1 MSLSISE
8 KLSFFQK
15 SKYIKQQ
22 NYLKYIAI
30 HTAGLCGLIIHFSFI
45 YLFYLI
51 DILPMS
57 LVNIMSALI
66 WVMAIRENY
75 YGNHSRAIY
84 LGYFEIIIHAI
95 LAVSYLGLNSGFQ
108 FYIWPVI
115 VLAIINPVASP
126 RNAVISALFCTFVYA
141 FLKTFYA
148 GFTYTELS
156 ESTLTTICMIN
167 LCTAAGS
174 LIIGTYNVR
183 RLNEKQQDKL
193 IYLANIDDLTGLYNR
208 RYFNNHLQE
217 YTKLAKRNNS
227 VFCIALCDVDFF
239 KRINDVYGH
248 NIGDQTL
255 KQISDFLQD
264 NTRQT
269 DIVCR
274 WGGEEFIILFPDTTL
289 DNALTVLDK
298 IRVNLQ
304 SSINITESSLVA
316 LTDAAAIN
324 PLNCVTMSFGLVQSD
339 KNIGDIQHMNDALV
353 HQADQLLYQ
362 AKHDGRNCI
371 KTLVTKHLK

>member
-1 MSLSISE
+1 MSLSAS
-8 KLSFFQK
+8 KNLSFFQK

-30 HTAGLCGLIIHFSFI
+30 HTAGFCGLVIHLSFI

-57 LVNIMSALI
+57 LVNVASALI
-66 WVMAIRENY
+66 WVIAIRENY

-84 LGYFEIIIHAI
+84 LGYFEIITHAV

-108 FYIWPVI
+108 FYMWPVI
-115 VLAIINPVASP
+115 VLAIINPEASP
-126 RNAVISALFCTFVYA
+126 KKAVISAVFCTFIYA
-141 FLKTFYA
+141 FLKIFYA
-148 GFTYTELS
+148 DFSYTQLS
-156 ESTLTTICMIN
+156 EATLTTICMIN
-167 LCTAAGS
+167 LFTSAGS
-174 LIIGTYNVR
+174 LILGTYNVR
-183 RLNEKQQDKL
+183 RMNEQQQDKL

-239 KRINDVYGH
+239 KRINDAYGH
-248 NIGDQTL
+248 NVGDQAL
-255 KQISDFLQD
+255 KQISDFLQRS
-264 NTRQT
+264 TRQT

-274 WGGEEFIILFPDTTL
+274 WGGEEFMILFPDTTL
-289 DNALTVLDK
+289 ENVLPVLDK
-298 IRVNLQ
+298 IRVNLH
-304 SSINITESSLVA
+304 SSINITQDTLIA
-316 LTDAAAIN
+316 LTDTLTQD
-324 PLNCVTMSFGLVQSD
+324 PLSNVTMSFGLVQSE
-339 KNIGDIQHMNDALV
+339 KKIGDIQPMNDALI

-371 KTLVTKHLK
+371 KH